1 VATTSPPRISHQ
13 ELLACT
19 TALLHASGLAPE
31 RAAVVAD
38 SFVATDLL
46 GFHTHGLFKVPDNVR
61 WLDEGRTRAAGD
73 VTVVADR
80 GAIALWDAGYLP
92 GHWVMHEAMRA
103 TIDRARQAG
112 IATVVIRRSQ
122 HVAAMAPH
130 VLAAAEKGYACWAVV
145 ATPSERLVTVHDG
158 ISPLFSTNPFAF
170 AFPTDDEPIFMDTSF
185 ALTSGSAV
193 KTAWLTGRRLT
204 GAPLIDADGRVSDD
218 PAAFERGALLPLGGL
233 DFGFKGTGLLLWSE
247 LFTTAFGGWGR
258 LDDPSD
264 GDANSVFLQV
274 VDPACFGA
282 PERARLQASHL
293 EALFGDVVARPGTAG
308 PRVPGR
314 RALARRREQLANG
327 VELGAHIVSRL
338 AAICAKKGVPFPE
351 GHDTENRT

>member
-1 VATTSPPRISHQ
+1 VATTPSLRIPHGD
-13 ELLACT
+13 LVACT

-31 RAAVVAD
+31 RATVVAD
-38 SFVATDLL
+38 AFVATDLL
-46 GFHTHGLFKVPDNVR
+46 GIHTHGLFKVPDNVR
-61 WLDEGRTRAAGD
+61 WLDEGHTRAAGD
-73 VTVVADR
+73 VDVLADR

-92 GHWVMHEAMRA
+92 GHWVMREAMQRA
-103 TIDRARQAG
+103 IDGASRDG
-112 IATVVIRRSQ
+112 IATIVIRRSQ

-130 VLAAAEKGYACWAVV
+130 VLAAAEQGFACWAVV

-158 ISPLFSTNPFAF
+158 VSPLFSTNPFAF

-193 KTAWLTGRRLT
+193 KTAWLTGRRL
-204 GAPLIDADGRVSDD
+204 GGSPLIDADGRVTDD

-247 LFTTAFGGWGR
+247 LFTTALGGWGR
-258 LDDPSD
+258 LDEPTD

-282 PERARLQASHL
+282 GERARAQASHI
-293 EALFGDVVARPGTAG
+293 EALFADVVPRPGTEG

-338 AAICAKKGVPFPE
+338 AAVCAKKGVTFPE
-351 GHDTENRT
+351 PT